1 MLEDAQDFFE
11 VPRMEKVAGVT
22 YFFTRYPFN
31 EVTEDIDTAPLLI
44 VIGETYVLTVTQR
57 EIPQFQP
64 FLKGEKV
71 VPTTQKN
78 QAVSL
83 SYGSYYGFL

>member
-1 MLEDAQDFFE
+1 
-11 VPRMEKVAGVT
+11 MEKVDGVT

-57 EIPQFQP
+57 PIPQFEP
-64 FLKGEKV
+64 LLNRKKAV
-71 VPTTQKN
+71 HTTQKTKLFLHLMECIT
-78 QAVSL
+78 VSFERQL
-83 SYGSYYGFL
+83 VN